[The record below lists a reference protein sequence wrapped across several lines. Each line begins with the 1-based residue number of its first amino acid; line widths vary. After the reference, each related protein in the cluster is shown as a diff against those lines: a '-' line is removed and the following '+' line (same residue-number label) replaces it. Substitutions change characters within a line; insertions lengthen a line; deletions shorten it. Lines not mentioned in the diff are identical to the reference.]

1 MPDAIEMLREDH
13 RKVKELFEQFERS
26 GDSDGKEQVAHK
38 TLQELELHAA
48 LEEEIFY
55 PAAREHVHDEEQIHE
70 ALEEHHVAKLLI
82 GELKKMSPDDERY
95 EAKYK
100 VLAESV
106 KHHIQEEESEMFPM
120 LEDRLD
126 ADGLGAQMEERKQ
139 KLQQRMTSRAGARR
153 SKTKARAK
161 TGSKRGRPRQTARKG
176 RKRASG
182 GRR

>member
-1 MPDAIEMLREDH
+1 MPNAIEMLREDH
-13 RKVKELFEQFERS
+13 RKVKELFQQFERS
-26 GDSDGKEQVAHK
+26 GESDGKEQIAHQ
-38 TLQELELHAA
+38 TLHELELHAA
-48 LEEEIFY
+48 LEEEMFY
-55 PAAREHVHDEEQIHE
+55 PAAREHVHEEKQIDE
-70 ALEEHHVAKLLI
+70 ALEEHHVAELLI

-139 KLQQRMTSRAGARR
+139 KLQQRMTSRSGARR

-161 TGSKRGRPRQTARKG
+161 TGKRGRPRQTPRKG